1 MSRIVKE
8 NGAEGGGFLPS
19 WDGDTST
26 LGNREG
32 VFEAGRIPFSGKG
45 RREAPLEDERRAV
58 MARLCVLRVHTEVRD
73 G

>member
-1 MSRIVKE
+1 MRGDAVRHPWCIVSRIVKE

-32 VFEAGRIPFSGKG
+32 VFEAGKIPFWEKVGE
-45 RREAPLEDERRAV
+45 RPLSKTKDEP
-58 MARLCVLRVHTEVRD
+58 
-73 G
+73 